1 MVTSANLGF
10 PRIGPRRE
18 LKKAL
23 EEHWTGKRSEAQL
36 LETAAGLR
44 REAWTLQRRLGVA
57 SIPSNDFSLYDHVL
71 DTCAMLGAVP
81 SRYGWDGLAVDLETT
96 FAMARGRKAGGERPG
111 APAMEMTKWFDTNYH
126 YIVPEFEPGM
136 RFRLASSK
144 ALDEFRE
151 AQALG
156 LLTRP
161 VLLGPVSFLLLGKAK
176 SPQVH
181 PLRLLDGVLPVY
193 GEVLR
198 RLHAAGAE
206 WVQLDEPCLAL
217 DLDPEALAAYV
228 AAYASLRAQ
237 APGLRL
243 MLATYF
249 GDLGD
254 SLPLA
259 LDLPVDGLH
268 LDLQRAPEQLDRTLG
283 HVPERLTLSLGVV
296 DGRNVWRSDLA
307 RLGGLVDRAVG
318 ALGPERV
325 QVAPSCS
332 LLHAPLDLEL
342 ETGLDAELRSWLA
355 FGRQKLEEV
364 VVLARAAS
372 GEGEAVATVLAA
384 NRAALESR
392 RTSPRVHD
400 AAVDARM
407 RRVGETM
414 FRRAAPY
421 PERRRAQQ
429 ARLRLPP
436 LPTTTIGSFPQT
448 AAVRAARAEWR
459 AGKRSAAQYREYL
472 QTEIAACVRFQEEA
486 GIDVLVHGE
495 FERSDMVEFFAEQL
509 RGYAHTEN
517 GWVQSFGSRYVKPPI
532 VFGDVSRPAP
542 MSVEW
547 AAYAQSLTDRPVKGM
562 LTGPITMLQWSFVRD
577 DQPRAETALQIA
589 LAVRDEV
596 ADLEGAGIRLVQI
609 DEPALREGLPLRRAG
624 WREYLDWA
632 VRAFRLASSGVRDET
647 QIHTHM
653 CYAEFGDIIEAVG
666 ALDADALSIE
676 TSRSQMEL
684 LGAFARY
691 HYPNGI
697 GPGVYDIHSPR
708 VPARAEM
715 VDLVRKALAVLAAD
729 QLWVNPDC
737 GLKTRR
743 WEEVRPALLEMVA
756 AAREVRAGLQE
767 PARAPGG

>member
-1 MVTSANLGF
+1 MVASANLGF
-10 PRIGPRRE
+10 PRIGAKRE
-18 LKKAL
+18 LKRAL
-23 EEHWTGKRSEAQL
+23 EEHWAGKRGEAQL
-36 LETAAGLR
+36 LETAAALR
-44 REAWTLQRRLGVA
+44 REAWTLQQRLGVA

-81 SRYGWDGLAVDLETT
+81 SRYGWDGPTVDLETY
-96 FAMARGRKAGGERPG
+96 FAMARGRQPGGPRPG

-126 YIVPEFEPGM
+126 YIVPEFEPGQ
-136 RFRLASSK
+136 RFRLASTK
-144 ALDEFRE
+144 AVDDFLE
-151 AQALG
+151 ARALG
-156 LLTRP
+156 ITTRP

-176 SPQVH
+176 AAGVR
-181 PLRLLDGVLPVY
+181 PLALLDAVLPVY
-193 GEVLR
+193 GDVLR
-198 RLHAAGAE
+198 RLQAAGAG
-206 WVQLDEPCLAL
+206 WVQLDEPCLVL
-217 DLDPEALAAYV
+217 DPDPEARAAYV

-249 GDLGD
+249 GPLGD
-254 SLPLA
+254 NLPLA
-259 LDLPVDGLH
+259 LDLAVDGLH
-268 LDLQRAPEQLDRTLG
+268 LDLERAPGQLDRVLADA
-283 HVPERLTLSLGVV
+283 PARLTLSLGVV

-307 RLGGLVDRAVG
+307 RLGALVERAVG
-318 ALGPERV
+318 VLGADRV

-332 LLHAPLDLEL
+332 LLHSPLDLDL
-342 ETGLDAELRSWLA
+342 ETKLDADVRTWLA
-355 FGRQKLEEV
+355 FARQKLDEV
-364 VVLARAAS
+364 VILARVAS
-372 GEGEAVATVLAA
+372 GDRGGAA
-384 NRAALESR
+384 AALEDNRAAMASR
-392 RTSPRVHD
+392 RTSIRVHD
-400 AAVDARM
+400 PAVGARM
-407 RRVGETM
+407 ERVDQEM
-414 FRRAAPY
+414 FRRAAAY
-421 PERRRAQQ
+421 PERRRVQQ
-429 ARLRLPP
+429 ERLRLPA

-459 AGKRSAAQYREYL
+459 AGKRSEAQYREYVES
-472 QTEIAACVRFQEEA
+472 EIAGCVRFQEEA

-495 FERSDMVEFFAEQL
+495 FERNDMVEFFAEQL
-509 RGYAHTEN
+509 RGYVHTEN

-532 VFGDVSRPAP
+532 LFGDVSRPAP
-542 MSVEW
+542 MTVGWS
-547 AAYAQSLTDRPVKGM
+547 AYAQSLTTRPVKGM

-577 DQPRAETALQIA
+577 DQPRAETALQLA

-596 ADLEGAGIRLVQI
+596 GDLERAGIQLIQI
-609 DEPALREGLPLRRAG
+609 DEPALREGLPLQRSG
-624 WREYLDWA
+624 WPEYLDWA
-632 VRAFRLASSGVRDET
+632 VRAFRLASSGVRNET

-653 CYAEFGDIIEAVG
+653 CYSEFGDIIEAVA

-708 VPARAEM
+708 IPTRHEMAE
-715 VDLVRKALAVLAAD
+715 LLRLALAVLAPE

-756 AAREVRAGLQE
+756 AAREVRAGI
-767 PARAPGG
+767 A